1 MKFKV
6 YVLTFAQLLHDVTV
20 DYVISVLQFFFF
32 FLNHLKKKLF
42 NVYPMFAKWR
52 RIKSFNLEGV

>member
-20 DYVISVLQFFFF
+20 GYVIISVLQFFSSF
-32 FLNHLKKKLF
+32 LKKKA
-42 NVYPMFAKWR
+42 V
-52 RIKSFNLEGV
+52 

>member
-20 DYVISVLQFFFF
+20 DYVISVLQFFF
-32 FLNHLKKKLF
+32 LLSESLEKKA
-42 NVYPMFAKWR
+42 V
-52 RIKSFNLEGV
+52 